1 MPLGLKGDGRT
12 SEIVSVV
19 QDSVW
24 SVEEYTITPSPG
36 ATKIVMIE
44 MGDDRIKVFH
54 DEVEVLGPVT
64 RYGLFNL
71 GDTKISLSNIIG
83 GGHVIGAGSIGQD
96 GIVIM
101 TSPSG
106 QISGKIIATTN
117 PDKGSGDDGGFLE
130 LLLSPLGDTQQE
142 KMVALAAIGGVLFL
156 MFVSVIV
163 VLRRSHREEEELEVR
178 ETGDLELLVETE
190 EDDGPLVA
198 IDTDGE
204 SDLVVSTAPV
214 NVILEEEE
222 EEPTLSDEL
231 KAKVEAGNAS
241 KRPSEG

>member
-1 MPLGLKGDGRT
+1 MPELLVLEDDDEDVLVAAWIEGDGRT
-12 SEIVSVV
+12 SKLSVV

-54 DEVEVLGPVT
+54 DEVGLGPVT

-117 PDKGSGDDGGFLE
+117 RQRF
-130 LLLSPLGDTQQE
+130 
-142 KMVALAAIGGVLFL
+142 
-156 MFVSVIV
+156 
-163 VLRRSHREEEELEVR
+163 RR
-178 ETGDLELLVETE
+178 
-190 EDDGPLVA
+190 
-198 IDTDGE
+198 
-204 SDLVVSTAPV
+204 
-214 NVILEEEE
+214 
-222 EEPTLSDEL
+222 
-231 KAKVEAGNAS
+231 
-241 KRPSEG
+241 